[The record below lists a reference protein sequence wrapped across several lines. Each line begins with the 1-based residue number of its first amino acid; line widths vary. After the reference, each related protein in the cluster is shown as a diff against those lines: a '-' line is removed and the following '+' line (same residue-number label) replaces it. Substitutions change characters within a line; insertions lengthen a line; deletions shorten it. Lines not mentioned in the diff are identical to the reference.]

1 MHPELPHLELL
12 EDEELVAHA
21 RAVEADI
28 AVTNRRLAIL
38 EAERVALS
46 IHIDE
51 LRRVQF
57 DIEKARPATLV
68 IVPESPSHP
77 PAVLSVPPDQY
88 EPITRALA
96 IIGQRLADSAKD
108 GYLTAGST

>member
-1 MHPELPHLELL
+1 MDPQFPQLPLL

-38 EAERVALS
+38 ETERVALA
-46 IHIDE
+46 IHIE
-51 LRRVQF
+51 EVRRIQF

-68 IVPESPSHP
+68 VVPESPAHP
-77 PAVLSVPPDQY
+77 PAVLSVPIEQY
-88 EPITRALA
+88 EPIAQALVV
-96 IIGQRLADSAKD
+96 IGRRLAGVDQA
-108 GYLTAGST
+108 ST